1 MPPKAQA
8 PDRTAYRRPLSVKGT
23 KSLRKR
29 PPLRRPPWLKVRMP
43 GGPTYRR
50 LQALMRHKRL
60 HTVCEEARCPNIG
73 ECWEAGTATF
83 LILGD
88 ACTRR
93 CSFCAITTGRPN
105 KVDLAEPRRVAESVA
120 SMGLRFAV
128 VTSVARDDLPDGG
141 AGIFSR
147 TIQEI
152 RRAAPDC
159 GVEVL
164 IPDFKGDPRALLA
177 VVEAAPDVINHNVE
191 TVARLQRAVRPQ
203 ASYARSLE
211 VIRRVK
217 AWGGG
222 EVFAKSGIMLG
233 LGETLEEV
241 YETLEDLAAA
251 GCDLLTVGQ
260 YLAPSPDHPPVAAYW
275 SPEVFEDVGERARAI
290 GFLHVE
296 SGPLVRSSYH
306 AERQLD
312 PRLLK
317 REEPARPVNIP
328 LEG

>member
-1 MPPKAQA
+1 MLSAAQPPNRL
-8 PDRTAYRRPLSVKGT
+8 DYRRPLSVKGPR
-23 KSLRKR
+23 SVRKR
-29 PPLRRPPWLKVRMP
+29 PPHRRPPWLKVRMP

-50 LQALMRHKRL
+50 LQALMRRKRL

-88 ACTRR
+88 TCTRR
-93 CSFCAITTGRPN
+93 CSFCAITTGRPDG
-105 KVDLAEPRRVAESVA
+105 VDPAEPRRIAESVA
-120 SMGLRFAV
+120 AMDLRFAV

-141 AGIFSR
+141 AGLFAR
-147 TIQEI
+147 TIHEI
-152 RRAAPDC
+152 RRAAPGC

-164 IPDFKGDPRALLA
+164 IPDFKGDPRALRT

-191 TVARLQRAVRPQ
+191 TVARLQRVVRPQ
-203 ASYARSLE
+203 AAYGRSLE
-211 VIRRVK
+211 LIRRVK
-217 AWGGG
+217 AWANGGM
-222 EVFAKSGIMLG
+222 FAKSGIMLG

-260 YLAPSPDHPPVAAYW
+260 YLAPSPDHPPVVTYW
-275 SPEVFEDVGERARAI
+275 PPEVFEAVGERARDM

-312 PRLLK
+312 PRLL
-317 REEPARPVNIP
+317 RRAEPALP
-328 LEG
+328 LDLPL